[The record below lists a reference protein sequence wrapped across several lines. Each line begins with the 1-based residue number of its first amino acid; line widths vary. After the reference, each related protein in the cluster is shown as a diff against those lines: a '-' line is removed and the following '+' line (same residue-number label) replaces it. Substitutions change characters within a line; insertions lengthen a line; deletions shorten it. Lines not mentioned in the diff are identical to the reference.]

1 LEAEELQKLMDDLDN
16 TEVHLG
22 NLQADKETL
31 KKTQIP
37 LDIQVKLE
45 EIDMEFEPQ
54 MKAVEEEVKA
64 KKDTL
69 QKLLK
74 DYGKPI
80 KSTYYSYTYK
90 DGKPEWNT
98 DALDGYA
105 LTHPEILWMR
115 KDGAPVTRLTKLK
128 K

>member
-1 LEAEELQKLMDDLDN
+1 MNEQELKKLMDDLDD

-22 NLQADKETL
+22 NIYADKETL

-37 LDIQVKLE
+37 LQIQVKLE
-45 EIDMEFEPQ
+45 EIDMEFAD
-54 MKAVEEEVKA
+54 KIEVIESMVKE
-64 KKDTL
+64 KKDQL
-69 QKLLK
+69 QKFLK

-80 KSTYYSYTYK
+80 KSTFYSYTFK
-90 DGKPEWNT
+90 DGKPDWNT

-115 KDGAPVTRLTKLK
+115 KDGSPITRLTKIK

>member
-1 LEAEELQKLMDDLDN
+1 MEEDALKKLMDDLDD

-37 LDIQVKLE
+37 LEIQVKLE
-45 EIDMEFEPQ
+45 EIDMECDPQ
-54 MKAVEEEVKA
+54 MKAIEEEIKA
-64 KKDTL
+64 KKEQL

-80 KSTYYSYTYK
+80 KSNWYSYTYK
-90 DGKPEWNT
+90 DGPPEWNT

-105 LTHPEILWMR
+105 LEHREILWMR
-115 KDGAPVTRLTKLK
+115 QPGKAITRLTKIK